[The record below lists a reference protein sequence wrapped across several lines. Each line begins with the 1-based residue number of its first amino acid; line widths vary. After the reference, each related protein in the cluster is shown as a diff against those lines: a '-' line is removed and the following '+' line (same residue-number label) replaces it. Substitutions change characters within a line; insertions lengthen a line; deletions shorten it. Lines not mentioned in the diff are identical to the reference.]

1 MLTII
6 SYIVSL
12 TTIFILTLV
21 IYLGLLKVKLI
32 YKTLFEKSVEYNS
45 ITWII

>member
-32 YKTLFEKSVEYNS
+32 
-45 ITWII
+45 